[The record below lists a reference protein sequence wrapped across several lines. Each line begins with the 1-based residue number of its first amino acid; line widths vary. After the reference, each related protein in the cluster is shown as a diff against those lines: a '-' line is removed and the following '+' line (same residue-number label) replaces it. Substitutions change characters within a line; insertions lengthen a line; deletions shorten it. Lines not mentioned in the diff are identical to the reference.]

1 MLSDNV
7 LASSFWNLAKLLVF
21 AIVVTVT
28 VPLIVAEMIYA
39 VRNNAAQY
47 FYRVMFLIP
56 VVVPLVVVLLIWKF
70 IYDPNVGLLNDLL
83 AAVGLGHWQHAWLGE
98 FGTALYAIMFIGFP
112 FVSGTSVLIYLA
124 GLINISAEVME
135 AAALDGA
142 TGLKRIWR
150 IDIPLLLGQIR
161 LFIVLGILGIVQ
173 GFQTQ
178 LILTDGGPG
187 WATEVPGLRMYQ
199 TAFEGSRFG
208 YASAIGLVLFLIV
221 LVLTIIN
228 FRFIRPS
235 TEFEGH
241 AM

>member
-1 MLSDNV
+1 GQAARSIEVVRSDGLRITLAEQRRTLWQEVLRARVAYLSLLPLFLALGIFVYFPPLSAMYHAFFDWNPSGQSTFVGLGNFQTMLSDNV

-47 FYRVMFLIP
+47 FYRVVFLIP
-56 VVVPLVVVLLIWKF
+56 VVVPV
-70 IYDPNVGLLNDLL
+70 
-83 AAVGLGHWQHAWLGE
+83 
-98 FGTALYAIMFIGFP
+98 
-112 FVSGTSVLIYLA
+112 
-124 GLINISAEVME
+124 
-135 AAALDGA
+135 
-142 TGLKRIWR
+142 
-150 IDIPLLLGQIR
+150 
-161 LFIVLGILGIVQ
+161 GIVQ